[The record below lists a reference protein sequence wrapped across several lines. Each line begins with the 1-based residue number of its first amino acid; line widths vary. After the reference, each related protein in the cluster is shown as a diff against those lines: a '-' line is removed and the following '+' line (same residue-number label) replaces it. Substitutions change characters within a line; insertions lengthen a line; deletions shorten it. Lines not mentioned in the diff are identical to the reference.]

1 MNRADRRKWAKAYR
15 ELEGIQKRNP
25 QAKVIGRQE
34 EATPDFSDV
43 TNEKLCQGIVYI
55 LNELRSRGYRVY
67 DFDHKERSLQQ
78 IQIMGENIYF
88 LAAPE
93 EEQDGEKETD

>member
-34 EATPDFSDV
+34 ETPPDFSEV

-55 LNELRSRGYRVY
+55 LNELRSRGYRVC
-67 DFDHKERSLQQ
+67 DFDHKDRSLQQ

>member
-1 MNRADRRKWAKAYR
+1 MNRAERRRQARQAAYR
-15 ELEGIQKRNP
+15 IQM
-25 QAKVIGRQE
+25 ARQNE
-34 EATPDFSDV
+34 PDFSEV
-43 TNEKLCQGIVYI
+43 PNGTLCQSIQMLI
-55 LNELRSRGYRVY
+55 NELRSRGYRVC
-67 DFDHKERSLQQ
+67 DFDHKDRSLQQ

>member
-1 MNRADRRKWAKAYR
+1 M
-15 ELEGIQKRNP
+15 
-25 QAKVIGRQE
+25 
-34 EATPDFSDV
+34 
-43 TNEKLCQGIVYI
+43 
-55 LNELRSRGYRVY
+55 NELRSRGYRVC